1 MTDLIN
7 TACPLRDFSKKAAP
21 VLDHGPRDFVS
32 HQDSRYDYLLKA
44 LKAANIILLQQN
56 KYSVADHE
64 AMDILQ
70 AAIAR
75 AGRE

>member
-1 MTDLIN
+1 VTDLVN
-7 TACPLRDFSKKAAP
+7 TNYPLRDFSKKAEST
-21 VLDHGPRDFVS
+21 LDQGPRDFALIPEE
-32 HQDSRYDYLLKA
+32 DSYQLEA